1 MKKLAFLFLLISCFA
16 CQEEVER
23 ADAYGN
29 FEADYTTVSTEANG
43 RLLFFNVKE
52 GQTLEKGA
60 LIAQVDTAQLHLQRL
75 QLQASIGTLPKKL
88 RSAEPDIQVFKDKK
102 SNLIR
107 ERDRIK
113 KLLAAKAA
121 TPKQLDDINGQ
132 IDVIDQQMLAA
143 RSQTQITN
151 KGILAEKAPL
161 VAQIKVIEEQIRKA
175 AVYNPI
181 KGTVMTKLAENSE
194 FMIMG
199 SPLYRI
205 AALDTLTLR
214 AYADGIQIQN
224 VSIGQEV
231 IVLVDE
237 TETTNRSLEGI
248 VTWIASEAEFTPKTI
263 QTKEDRVNL
272 VYAMKIAVPNA
283 DKRLKIGMP
292 AEVLFSPRESIA
304 KE

>member
-1 MKKLAFLFLLISCFA
+1 
-16 CQEEVER
+16 
-23 ADAYGN
+23 
-29 FEADYTTVSTEANG
+29 
-43 RLLFFNVKE
+43 LFFNVKE